1 MKQRIDASPLTLF
14 VLGLFAA
21 LKAAGLV
28 LLAESVA
35 TGVVAVIAGDDPRTS
50 VILAGVAGVLRA
62 TASWATQV
70 FATRAAIG
78 AKSVLRLELVDRV
91 LEGTPGKV
99 GSITSIGSVGLDEL
113 DNYYRNVLPAVVG
126 AAVVPLLVGLRILSV
141 DWVSA
146 LIVVLTVPLIPVFMA
161 LVGMHTQERADAA
174 STTLSRLSDHLV
186 ELARGLPVLVGLGR
200 VDEQSAALRRVSH
213 EHRVTTMHTLRSAFL
228 SSLVLELI
236 ATISVAIVAVFVG
249 VRLVHGDMT
258 LVLGMVALVLAPECY
273 APFRDLG
280 AAFHSSQDGLA
291 AQRRARA
298 IIDAPRVA
306 SVVRAGSALRVDG
319 LTVRYEG
326 RTADAVSNVSFEVRA
341 GATTTLEGP
350 SGSGKSTILRVLAG
364 DITATVTGRVTGID
378 PSLVAWVPQHPHT
391 VGATVFAELSL
402 YGVDVAGVLS
412 SLSLDHVADVDPGQ
426 LSPGELRRLAVARGL
441 LRVQS
446 GAELLLLDEPTAHLD
461 AHSASLVEAALRSLQ
476 GRVTMVIA
484 SHESNI
490 AALAD
495 HRVLLGAT
503 ELRAAVSPAPSAVP
517 NAGSTGTPSLAAPDV
532 SAELEGARPAF
543 GTTSALRELLTY
555 LRPTAWRF
563 TGAVLL
569 GTASALF
576 AISLTAT
583 SGWLIVRASE
593 QPAIMYLLV
602 AIVGVRFFGIGR
614 SVLRYSE
621 RLLTHDA
628 VLGSLTELRMRLW
641 TGLAARGVASRGLAR
656 GGVALDFLVASAD
669 RVRDLVPR
677 VLLPI
682 VVGVLSAAGVTIAVA
697 VLYAPALTVLAWCL
711 VVCLV
716 VAPVVALIADRSAAR
731 GQALVRSTV
740 LRRFAAVIAAAGELR
755 ANGVARA
762 AHADLAALDAVA
774 GAHARRTSN
783 ALGLGGALT
792 LLACCAATGFMLVV
806 ATGAPIEPGIVAVLV
821 LLPIAMAEP
830 MLALVDAVQ
839 QVPALRAAL
848 RRVSTIT
855 TLPAPVSTGSGSVST
870 GSGSVERID
879 TISLEGLAANWPG
892 AEPAFRGLSA
902 QVSRGDWLVVEGPSG
917 AGKSTLLATL
927 LGYLAPASGSLLI
940 NGVPSSS
947 LDLSAARARIA
958 WCPQEGHLFDST
970 LRANLLLARARD
982 DQPTDA
988 SLDAVLRSVGLGD
1001 LLDSLPLGLD
1011 TRIGSEGAS
1020 LSGGQRQRVAVARTL
1035 LTRADVVL
1043 LDEPTAHLDASAAAA
1058 LMDDLRSALADRLVI
1073 MVTHHATD
1081 TLPSDKRLRLGAQEL
1096 SLVE

>member
-1 MKQRIDASPLTLF
+1 MKKIDAAPLTLF

-35 TGVVAVIAGDDPRTS
+35 TGVVAIINGDDPRTS
-50 VILAGVAGVLRA
+50 VILACAAGVLRA
-62 TASWATQV
+62 AASWATQV
-70 FATRAAIG
+70 FATRAALG
-78 AKSVLRLELVDRV
+78 AKSALRLSLVDRV
-91 LEGTPGKV
+91 LDGTPGKV

-126 AAVVPLLVGLRILSV
+126 AAVVPLLVGLRILSA

-146 LIVVLTVPLIPVFMA
+146 LIVVLTVPLVPLFMA

-258 LVLGMVALVLAPECY
+258 LVLGMVALVLAPECF

-306 SVVRAGSALRVDG
+306 SIVRPGSSLRASSLRIDG
-319 LTVRYEG
+319 LTVRYDG
-326 RTADAVSNVSFEVRA
+326 RTADAVSDVSFEVRS
-341 GATTTLEGP
+341 GATTALEGP

-364 DITATVTGRVTGID
+364 DITASVTGRVTGID

-391 VGATVFAELSL
+391 VGATVSAELAL

-412 SLSLDHVADVDPGQ
+412 ALSLDHVADVDPGQ

-441 LRVQS
+441 LRVS
-446 GAELLLLDEPTAHLD
+446 EGATLLLLDEPTAHLD

-484 SHESNI
+484 SHEASV

-503 ELRAAVSPAPSAVP
+503 QLRASDSVVEPVE
-517 NAGSTGTPSLAAPDV
+517 TPIPPVVEPVETRSSEV
-532 SAELEGARPAF
+532 E
-543 GTTSALRELLTY
+543 TSALAELLTY
-555 LRPTAWRF
+555 LHPTAWRF
-563 TGAVLL
+563 AAAVLL

-576 AISLTAT
+576 AIALTAT

-593 QPAIMYLLV
+593 QPPIMYLLV
-602 AIVGVRFFGIGR
+602 AIVGVRFFGLGR
-614 SVLRYSE
+614 SVLRYCE

-682 VVGVLSAAGVTIAVA
+682 VVGVLSAVGVTIAVA
-697 VLYAPALTVLAWCL
+697 VLYSPALTVLAWCL
-711 VVCLV
+711 AVCLV
-716 VAPVVALIADRSAAR
+716 VAPVVALLADRSAAR

-762 AHADLAALDAVA
+762 AHADLAALDAAA
-774 GAHARRTSN
+774 GSHARRTSN

-792 LLACCAATGFMLVV
+792 LLACCAATGFMLAVT
-806 ATGAPIEPGIVAVLV
+806 AGAPIEPGIVAVLV

-839 QVPALRAAL
+839 QLPALRAAL
-848 RRVSTIT
+848 RRVGTIT
-855 TLPAPVSTGSGSVST
+855 VLPSPVSSGTLPVS
-870 GSGSVERID
+870 RID
-879 TISLEGLAANWPG
+879 TIALDGLAAGWPG
-892 AEPAFRGLSA
+892 AEPAFHGLNAS
-902 QVSRGDWLVVEGPSG
+902 VSRGDWLVVEGPSG
-917 AGKSTLLATL
+917 SGKSTLLATL

-940 NGVPSSS
+940 NGVPSSQ

-970 LRANLLLARARD
+970 LRANLLLARAHD
-982 DQPTDA
+982 DKPTDA
-988 SLDAVLRSVGLGD
+988 SLIAALRSVGLGD
-1001 LLDSLPLGLD
+1001 LLSSLPLGLD

-1035 LTRADVVL
+1035 LARADVVL
-1043 LDEPTAHLDASAAAA
+1043 LDEPTAHLDAAAAA
-1058 LMDDLRSALADRLVI
+1058 LLMDDLRAALADRLVI

-1081 TLPSDKRLRLGAQEL
+1081 TLPSDHRLRLGASQL

>member
-1 MKQRIDASPLTLF
+1 MKKIDAAPLTLF

-28 LLAESVA
+28 LLAEGVA
-35 TGVVAVIAGDDPRTS
+35 TGVVAIINGDDPRFS
-50 VILAGVAGVLRA
+50 VVLACAAGVLRA
-62 TASWATQV
+62 ASSWATQV
-70 FATRAAIG
+70 FATRAALG
-78 AKSVLRLELVDRV
+78 AKSALRLSLVVRV
-91 LEGTPGKV
+91 LEGTPHSV
-99 GSITSIGSVGLDEL
+99 GSTTAIGSVGLDEL

-126 AAVVPLLVGLRILSV
+126 AAVIPLLVGLRILSA

-146 LIVVLTVPLIPVFMA
+146 LIVVLTVPLVPVFMA

-258 LVLGMVALVLAPECY
+258 LVLGMVALVLAPECF

-291 AQRRARA
+291 AQRRARE
-298 IIDAPRVA
+298 IIDAPRFA
-306 SVVRAGSALRVDG
+306 PVVRRGSSLRVDG
-319 LTVRYEG
+319 LTVRYDG
-326 RTADAVSNVSFEVRA
+326 RTSDALSDVSFDVRV
-341 GATTTLEGP
+341 GGTTALEGP

-364 DITATVTGRVTGID
+364 DIAATVTGRVTGID

-412 SLSLDHVADVDPGQ
+412 ALQLSHVADVDPAQ

-441 LRVQS
+441 LRVQA
-446 GAELLLLDEPTAHLD
+446 GAQLLLLDEPTAHLD

-484 SHESNI
+484 SHEAGV

-495 HRVLLGAT
+495 HVVLLGAT
-503 ELRAAVSPAPSAVP
+503 QLRAADSPAPSAVP
-517 NAGSTGTPSLAAPDV
+517 NAGSTGTPSTGTPDV
-532 SAELEGARPAF
+532 SADLDGARPAF

-576 AISLTAT
+576 AIALTAT

-593 QPAIMYLLV
+593 QPPIMYLLV
-602 AIVGVRFFGIGR
+602 AIVGVRFFGLGR
-614 SVLRYSE
+614 SVLRYCE

-641 TGLAARGVASRGLAR
+641 AGLAARGVASRGLAR
-656 GGVALDFLVASAD
+656 GGVALDYLVASAD

-682 VVGVLSAAGVTIAVA
+682 VVGLLSAAGVTIAVA

-711 VVCLV
+711 VVCLI

-762 AHADLAALDAVA
+762 AHADLAALDAAA
-774 GAHARRTSN
+774 GSHARRTSN

-792 LLACCAATGFMLVV
+792 LLACCAATGFMLTV
-806 ATGAPIEPGIVAVLV
+806 TSGAPIEPGIVAVLV

-839 QVPALRAAL
+839 QIPALRAAL
-848 RRVSTIT
+848 RRVSAIT
-855 TLPAPVSTGSGSVST
+855 TLPAPVST

-879 TISLEGLAANWPG
+879 TISLDGLAAGWPG

-917 AGKSTLLATL
+917 SGKSTLLATL

-940 NGVPSSS
+940 NGIPSSS
-947 LDLSAARARIA
+947 IDLTAARARIA

-982 DQPTDA
+982 DQPTDLE
-988 SLDAVLRSVGLGD
+988 LDSVLRSVGLGD

-1011 TRIGSEGAS
+1011 SRIGSEGAS

-1043 LDEPTAHLDASAAAA
+1043 LDEPTAHLDAAAAAA
-1058 LMDDLRSALADRLVI
+1058 LMDDLRFALADRLVI

-1081 TLPSDKRLRLGAQEL
+1081 TLPSDHRLRLGASQL